1 MSRTALITGATSEIG
16 QSIVRGLV
24 ERGVDCAITAR
35 RGDLLEEVARRHA
48 NGASRVVPMVAD
60 MTDAGDLKAAV
71 AQTGESIGGPD
82 ILVHVAAQSAIE
94 PILEFS
100 DEDWRRDFAV
110 NVDAAFALAK
120 LVAPGMRKAG
130 WGRIITIGSVYASFS
145 ANPWFYQ
152 GKWGGDAGAGPER
165 NPGYMASKGALKM
178 LTRDLAATF
187 GPWGITA
194 NMVSPGMIRIA
205 DRPIDPERLRRY
217 ELMTPIGRMGR
228 ADDISNA
235 VVFLAGEE
243 SGFITGSDLV
253 VDGGWSIW

>member
-1 MSRTALITGATSEIG
+1 
-16 QSIVRGLV
+16 
-24 ERGVDCAITAR
+24 
-35 RGDLLEEVARRHA
+35 
-48 NGASRVVPMVAD
+48 
-60 MTDAGDLKAAV
+60 
-71 AQTGESIGGPD
+71 
-82 ILVHVAAQSAIE
+82 
-94 PILEFS
+94 
-100 DEDWRRDFAV
+100 
-110 NVDAAFALAK
+110 
-120 LVAPGMRKAG
+120 
-130 WGRIITIGSVYASFS
+130 
-145 ANPWFYQ
+145 
-152 GKWGGDAGAGPER
+152 
-165 NPGYMASKGALKM
+165 MASKGALKM